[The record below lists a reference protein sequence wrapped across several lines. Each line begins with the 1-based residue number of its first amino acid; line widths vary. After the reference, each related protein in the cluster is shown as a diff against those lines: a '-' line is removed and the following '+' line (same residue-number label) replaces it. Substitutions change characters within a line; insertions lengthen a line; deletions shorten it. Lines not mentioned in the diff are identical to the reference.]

1 MKRSQIPLEITAVIE
16 LNFSNKSEINAVMK
30 ALMPD
35 NINFPNGLKM
45 NMFSN
50 NNTLHLDF
58 ICYGCG
64 GIGTLASTIDEI
76 LEHISIA
83 EKVILSD

>member
-16 LNFSNKSEINAVMK
+16 LNFSNKSELSAVMK
-30 ALMPD
+30 ALIPD
-35 NINFPNGLKM
+35 NINFPNGLQM
-45 NMFSN
+45 NMFLN
-50 NNTLHLDF
+50 DNTLHLDF
-58 ICYGCG
+58 RCYNV

>member
-16 LNFSNKSEINAVMK
+16 LNFSNKSELNAVMK
-30 ALMPD
+30 ALIPD
-35 NINFPNGLKM
+35 NINFPNGLQM

-50 NNTLHLDF
+50 DNTLHLDF
-58 ICYGCG
+58 ICYNV

>member
-1 MKRSQIPLEITAVIE
+1 MKRSQIPLEMTAVIE
-16 LNFSNKSEINAVMK
+16 LNFSNKSELNAVMK
-30 ALMPD
+30 ALIPD
-35 NINFPNGLKM
+35 NINFPNGLQM

-50 NNTLHLDF
+50 DNTLHLDF
-58 ICYGCG
+58 ICYNV

>member
-30 ALMPD
+30 ALIPD
-35 NINFPNGLKM
+35 NINFPNGLQM

-50 NNTLHLDF
+50 KNTLHLDF
-58 ICYGCG
+58 ICYSD

>member
-1 MKRSQIPLEITAVIE
+1 MKRSQIPLEITTVIE
-16 LNFSNKSEINAVMK
+16 LNFSNKSEVNAVMK
-30 ALMPD
+30 ALIPD
-35 NINFPNGLKM
+35 NINFPNGLQM

-58 ICYGCG
+58 ICDSGD
-64 GIGTLASTIDEI
+64 IGTLASTIDEI

>member
-16 LNFSNKSEINAVMK
+16 LNFSNKSELNAVMK
-30 ALMPD
+30 ALIPD
-35 NINFPNGLKM
+35 NINFPNGLQM

-50 NNTLHLDF
+50 DNTLHLDF
-58 ICYGCG
+58 ICDNV